1 MKFIFAC
8 LWMCILFATPSIVL
22 GWTLIGTGPDRMKQ
36 YFQYVDFENLHR
48 ERDIVHFFQLR
59 KYFKKTY
66 DNEKSEKNLFRV
78 DCTTFDTS
86 LVLTYYFSSED
97 AEGKPT
103 RIRQPLRSPLA
114 NDANE
119 KFSNGRLVCSFL
131 NSETG
136 NLRDP
141 VENKNST

>member
-1 MKFIFAC
+1 MKFILAC
-8 LWMCILFATPSIVL
+8 LWMCILFGMPSIVL

-48 ERDIVHFFQLR
+48 EKDVVHFFQLR

-78 DCTTFDTS
+78 NCTTFKTS

-103 RIRQPLRSPLA
+103 RIRQPFRSPLST
-114 NDANE
+114 DTNE

-131 NSETG
+131 NSEIG
-136 NLRDP
+136 NLRDS
-141 VENKNST
+141 VENINST

>member
-1 MKFIFAC
+1 M
-8 LWMCILFATPSIVL
+8 PSSVL
-22 GWTLIGTGPDRMKQ
+22 GWTLIGAGPDRMKQ

-48 ERDIVHFFQLR
+48 EKDVVHFFQLR

-78 DCTTFDTS
+78 NCTTFKTS

-97 AEGKPT
+97 AEGTPT
-103 RIRQPLRSPLA
+103 RIRQPSRSPLSF
-114 NDANE
+114 DASE

-136 NLRDP
+136 NLRDS
-141 VENKNST
+141 VENINST